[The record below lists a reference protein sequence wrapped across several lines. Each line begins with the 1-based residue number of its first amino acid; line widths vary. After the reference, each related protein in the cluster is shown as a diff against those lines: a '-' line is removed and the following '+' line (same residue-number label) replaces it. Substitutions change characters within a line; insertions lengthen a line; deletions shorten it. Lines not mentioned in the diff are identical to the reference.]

1 MKVEFTGKSKKQ
13 FLKQDKP
20 IKLQIQKFIA
30 KLQEYENQRLTGK
43 ALVGNLAG
51 FWRYRVGDYKLICRI
66 RDDKSSLMSGTEKIF
81 MTNKAK

>member
-20 IKLQIQKFIA
+20 IKLQIQKFIT
-30 KLQEYENQRLTGK
+30 KLQEYENQRVTGK

-51 FWRYRVGDYKLICRI
+51 F
-66 RDDKSSLMSGTEKIF
+66 
-81 MTNKAK
+81 